1 MRTQRHRY
9 VHIRFVIALAGDA
22 KTNGTTAA
30 AKVSAAIPVRAFNG
44 LSVMIF
50 LRRLWRIPALTTSLP
65 RSRRLRNPDQ
75 LRRRERLVQN
85 WTLSGVRPWSWTG
98 SRGGFDPLPGVV
110 ILELRGAQVAER
122 GVQPASVVDL
132 VNEAGKIRGDVLE
145 CFVVHKV
152 DGFDLQRLDE
162 AFGLGVVVGV
172 PTPAHRADEPMLCE
186 QLAVSLAGI
195 LRTSIRVMDTAPG
208 RLPGLN
214 SGLQCCN
221 CQTCVDRAANRISDH
236 PARPGV
242 ENGSQIDEAGA
253 DGDVRDVGHPE
264 LVRTVHNPVAGE
276 VREDGP
282 VVVAVGRGHE
292 PLTALG
298 LQVVL
303 THETADLLGID
314 ENAAMAQLGANPAI
328 AVGLELIADRDH
340 VRDDLGVISLQR
352 RRVVKGGARQAH
364 QAASFGNG
372 EAMGPAVTDVVALL
386 GRGVLLEAPLKNSIS
401 SACRPTMRSRAAIF
415 ASYSCKRSAARMSS
429 SKAPASYFA
438 TQMRIRLR
446 DRSWRFASAC
456 RVSPAM
462 YSWAT

>member
-1 MRTQRHRY
+1 MC
-9 VHIRFVIALAGDA
+9 VSSAGRRQA
-22 KTNGTTAA
+22 
-30 AKVSAAIPVRAFNG
+30 SLYYSLCLLMPRILFLR
-44 LSVMIF
+44 LSVGDI
-50 LRRLWRIPALTTSLP
+50 LAVCHPSGWWQRLPS
-65 RSRRLRNPDQ
+65 S
-75 LRRRERLVQN
+75 VQE
-85 WTLSGVRPWSWTG
+85 LLIRGVRTWSWTG

-172 PTPAHRADEPMLCE
+172 STPAHRADEPMLCE

-208 RLPGLN
+208 RLPDSN

-221 CQTCVDRAANRISDH
+221 CQTCVDRAADRISDH

-303 THETADLLGID
+303 TH
-314 ENAAMAQLGANPAI
+314 
-328 AVGLELIADRDH
+328 
-340 VRDDLGVISLQR
+340 
-352 RRVVKGGARQAH
+352 
-364 QAASFGNG
+364 
-372 EAMGPAVTDVVALL
+372 
-386 GRGVLLEAPLKNSIS
+386 
-401 SACRPTMRSRAAIF
+401 
-415 ASYSCKRSAARMSS
+415 
-429 SKAPASYFA
+429 
-438 TQMRIRLR
+438 
-446 DRSWRFASAC
+446 
-456 RVSPAM
+456 
-462 YSWAT
+462 